1 MLQFSQFV
9 WPLSYSVWD
18 VFNNF
23 LLIDATDKSKI
34 SRDQKRF
41 FIALSLYPLSFFVN
55 TPFNSFYFF
64 PSQFHPFIPSLIPFI
79 SILLNSFYSYLP
91 QFLLY
96 HTLPISSIP
105 TFLNSFYVYLPQFL
119 PFLPSSI
126 SSIPTLLNFF
136 YFLPSSIP
144 AIPTLLKSF
153 YFYLPQ
159 FHLYLPSPFLLFL
172 PSSIPSIPTFLNS
185 FYTYPRH
192 FFYSYSPHFFHSYPP
207 WFLLFLPSSL
217 QFQSYTPT
225 HPHSPCVFYY
235 VYVGVTPRHLNTL
248 ICLFIFK
255 PGTTTLYS
263 YPIFLPFSYRVTYCA
278 LYI

>member
-1 MLQFSQFV
+1 MSTF
-9 WPLSYSVWD
+9 
-18 VFNNF
+18 
-23 LLIDATDKSKI
+23 
-34 SRDQKRF
+34 
-41 FIALSLYPLSFFVN
+41 
-55 TPFNSFYFF
+55 
-64 PSQFHPFIPSLIPFI
+64 
-79 SILLNSFYSYLP
+79 LNSCHSYLP
-91 QFLLY
+91 QFLLF
-96 HTLPISSIP
+96 LPSSISSI
-105 TFLNSFYVYLPQFL
+105 SYLPQFL

-217 QFQSYTPT
+217 QFQSYTPIPPPLPLRLLLRLCWSDSKT
-225 HPHSPCVFYY
+225 LKHFNMFIHIQTRNHNFVFISY
-235 VYVGVTPRHLNTL
+235 
-248 ICLFIFK
+248 ISAIF
-255 PGTTTLYS
+255 PTGW
-263 YPIFLPFSYRVTYCA
+263 PIVHCTYR
-278 LYI
+278 